1 MNDSKE
7 QILFGLP
14 IDPDI
19 IFSNHKHIHNR
30 RVEKRQTKF
39 IAKLSFLKS
48 FLKEDE
54 KILCVTTGHSPMSF
68 FEQWIKGLWIFYIKR
83 SLFVFTNKRV
93 LHIPT
98 KMNYSYRNSI
108 SQILYADCKSIV
120 IKGHTLAA
128 KYKNNIKE
136 KFYYIDRKERKKIK
150 YLLKTMSTEGQQ
162 SPTQTRTHL
171 CPRCA
176 EALIKD
182 KYICPNCNLEFKN
195 KVEARKISI
204 TYPGGGYFYTRHPIM
219 GAFDALVE
227 LFLMATIITSLIN
240 IIMRYETGDISSTV
254 AVVLILAMEKTL
266 TVYDSNKFIDEYIP
280 IEKEIEP
287 IV

>member
-7 QILFGLP
+7 QNLLGLA

-19 IFSNHKHIHNR
+19 LFSNHKNIYKPR
-30 RVEKRQTKF
+30 IEKRQTKF
-39 IAKLSFLKS
+39 ITKLPFLKL

-54 KILCVTTGHSPMSF
+54 KIICVTTGHSPMSF
-68 FEQWIKGLWIFYIKR
+68 LEQGLMGLWIFYIKR
-83 SLFVFTNKRV
+83 CLFVFTNKRV

-98 KMNYSYRNSI
+98 KKNYSYRNSI
-108 SQILYADCKSIV
+108 SQILYTDCKSIAM
-120 IKGHTLAA
+120 KGSTLVA
-128 KYKNNIKE
+128 KYKNNKKD
-136 KFYYIDRKERKKIK
+136 KFYYIDRKERKKIQS
-150 YLLKTMSTEGQQ
+150 LLKTVSTEGQQ

-171 CPRCA
+171 CPRCT

-204 TYPGGGYFYTRHPIM
+204 IYLGGGYFYTRHPIL
-219 GAFDALVE
+219 GISDAIVE
-227 LFLMATIITSLIN
+227 LFLMAIIITSLIN
-240 IIMRYETGDISSTV
+240 IIMRYENAEIF
-254 AVVLILAMEKTL
+254 AVVPFLFILAVEKTI
-266 TVYDSNKFIDEYIP
+266 TVYDTNKFIEEYIP
-280 IEKEIEP
+280 VQKEIKP

>member
-7 QILFGLP
+7 LNLPGLA
-14 IDPDI
+14 INPDI
-19 IFSNHKHIHNR
+19 LFSNHKNTYKPKI
-30 RVEKRQTKF
+30 EKRQTKL
-39 IAKLSFLKS
+39 IKKLPFLKP

-54 KILCVTTGHSPMSF
+54 KIICVTTGYSPMSF
-68 FEQWIKGLWIFYIKR
+68 LEQWLMGLWIFYLKR
-83 SLFVFTNKRV
+83 CLFVFTNKRV

-108 SQILYADCKSIV
+108 SQILYVDCQSIAM
-120 IKGHTLAA
+120 KGSTLVA

-150 YLLKTMSTEGQQ
+150 FLLKTMSAEGQQ

-182 KYICPNCNLEFKN
+182 NYICPNCNLEFKN

-204 TYPGGGYFYTRHPIM
+204 IYPGGGYFYTRHPIM
-219 GAFDALVE
+219 GAFDALAE
-227 LFLMATIITSLIN
+227 LFLMAIIITSLIN
-240 IIMRYETGDISSTV
+240 IIMRNESAEISSTV
-254 AVVLILAMEKTL
+254 AILLILAIEKTI
-266 TVYDSNKFIDEYIP
+266 TVYDSNKFIEEYIP
-280 IEKEIEP
+280 VQKEIKP